1 MHQFILKYTVKLKN
15 LPSVESLA
23 ISLAK
28 RNFSVE
34 SLAISLAKRNFS
46 VESLAISIDIR
57 RSFNGSY

>member
-28 RNFSVE
+28 KKSQCRIIGNFIGKKEIPV
-34 SLAISLAKRNFS
+34 
-46 VESLAISIDIR
+46 
-57 RSFNGSY
+57 